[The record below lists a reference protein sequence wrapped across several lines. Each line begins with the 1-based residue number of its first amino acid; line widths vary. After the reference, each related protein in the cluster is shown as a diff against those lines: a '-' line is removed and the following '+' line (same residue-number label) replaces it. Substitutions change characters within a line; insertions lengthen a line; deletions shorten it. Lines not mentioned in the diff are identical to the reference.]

1 MKNKGVMISLAVL
14 VLIGMMIT
22 AGIHNFIE
30 KNSTG
35 SMDLTT
41 QVTAAAMDRAAE
53 PEAAKAAPEEEMIM
67 AADMGAG
74 VGPVPMEAAGE
85 LQEDGQPQG
94 MAGGLEAY
102 ALEPLQ
108 EMESDAPGEEAA
120 PTFSKS
126 KSAAAASPAKT
137 KDVPEAMLEEWEEAG
152 AADTISG
159 ESRSYYVKR
168 LQDLDSQIQKNKES
182 QTGANVNSSVKSA
195 ASSELKLWDSELN
208 DIYNAI
214 LNRLD
219 QQESEELVKEER
231 AWLKERDSLAM
242 EAAKNS
248 AGGSSESIEYTISLM
263 ESTRL
268 RAYELA
274 QRYAHVLEE

>member
-1 MKNKGVMISLAVL
+1 MKNRGVMISLAAL

-35 SMDLTT
+35 SMDLTP
-41 QVTAAAMDRAAE
+41 QVTAAAMDGAAGREVTKEALQEE
-53 PEAAKAAPEEEMIM
+53 PFMAAGGEAALT
-67 AADMGAG
+67 DGASRRQPD
-74 VGPVPMEAAGE
+74 VQPWDLGE
-85 LQEDGQPQG
+85 SQ
-94 MAGGLEAY
+94 EAY

-108 EMESDAPGEEAA
+108 DIEGGGPEEEAA
-120 PTFSKS
+120 PISSKN
-126 KSAAAASPAKT
+126 KSAAASSAKT
-137 KDVPEAMLEEWEEAG
+137 GGLAEAAEAAFEEDG
-152 AADTISG
+152 AADMAPE

-182 QTGANVNSSVKSA
+182 QTGADMNGSVKSA

-214 LNRLD
+214 LDRLD
-219 QQESEELVKEER
+219 QEESEELVKEER
-231 AWLKERDSLAM
+231 AWMKERDSQAM
-242 EAAKNS
+242 EAAKKS

-263 ESTRL
+263 ESTRQ